1 MKQLVFSEKS
11 LDDLEGILRFIACDK
26 PVAASL
32 FVERLQAQCEALAQ
46 FPEIGTRRDD
56 LLEDLRLFSF
66 RGYGIYYR
74 NLADIVR
81 IERVLRASQNVGIQH
96 FE

>member
-1 MKQLVFSEKS
+1 
-11 LDDLEGILRFIACDK
+11 
-26 PVAASL
+26 VAAAL

-46 FPEIGTRRDD
+46 FPEIGTRRED